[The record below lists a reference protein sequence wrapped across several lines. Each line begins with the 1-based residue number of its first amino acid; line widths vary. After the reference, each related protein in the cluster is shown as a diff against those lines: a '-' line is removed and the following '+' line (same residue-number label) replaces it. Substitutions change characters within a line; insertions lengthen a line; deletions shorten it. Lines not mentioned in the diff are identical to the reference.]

1 MRAWILGV
9 FLLISPWAAA
19 QSPMDHAVSLR
30 IPPVAYLRPE
40 GARGEAA
47 SVLELGAGLHGVRL
61 LANTRW
67 TLSVEVRGEAVLA
80 SRPLAE
86 ELHLFLGQGSLTLT
100 LWVGG
105 EVRLRVEVGLL
116 TAPQTPGEA
125 FSEQGPLDPPQ

>member
-19 QSPMDHAVSLR
+19 QSPIDHAVSLR

-47 SVLELGAGLHGVRL
+47 SVLELGAGLHLVRL
-61 LANTRW
+61 VANTRW
-67 TLSVEVRGEAVLA
+67 TLLVEVRGEAVLA

-86 ELHLFLGQGSLTLT
+86 GLHLFLGQGSLTLT
-100 LWVGG
+100 LWVPPGSK
-105 EVRLRVEVGLL
+105 VRLEVEV
-116 TAPQTPGEA
+116 APLRPRPREKPFQSP
-125 FSEQGPLDPPQ
+125 DR